1 METDVESQSPWYP
14 NYVLCALD
22 RFASFGSRTALT
34 QQNRVLNYT
43 QARQLVLDLADR
55 LRSQG
60 VRPGDVVGVF
70 MGLQIESPL
79 LQLALHLVGVRS
91 VWIDITAMPNEVD
104 QYLKLAP
111 LDLLV
116 YDPRTVAEAGAA
128 LGRRLGVRM
137 LCVGP
142 GGAGPDLLGPGPAA
156 DREPVAADV
165 EPESIFQTSGTTGVP
180 KSVHHRHVFYAQLGE
195 LADEL
200 VATDQWRIRHLSFS
214 RLSHPAGQISSLL
227 YLFSGGT
234 MVFIPTF
241 EPGELIATITR
252 ERATSVY
259 MAPPMFYQIL
269 DHPSLADADLSS
281 LTTFNI
287 GGSALNPTRVRQGID
302 RFGPILRVT
311 YGLSETPFITAYP
324 GVGTDPDRIRSC
336 GRAYGD
342 VRVEIRDP
350 AGRPVGIGETGELWV
365 SSRLNFAGYWG
376 QPDLTAEALV
386 DGWVRT
392 RDLAYRDAEDYLYL
406 VGRASDMILAGPSS
420 KCVYPRPIEDIL
432 ATHPHV
438 RAAAVIGVPDEA
450 QGEAVHAFVVP
461 EPDVTVTED
470 ELVTLVRGQLH
481 PSWAPRTIDFVDSL
495 PTTAIGK
502 VNTRALR
509 EQYARNHRTVAAG
522 TASPSM

>member
-1 METDVESQSPWYP
+1 MESQSPWYP
-14 NYVLCALD
+14 NYVLCALA

-34 QQNRVLNYT
+34 QQNRELNYT

-55 LRSQG
+55 LRTTG

-91 VWIDITAMPNEVD
+91 VWIDITAMPNEID
-104 QYLKLAP
+104 QYLKVASVDVLI
-111 LDLLV
+111 
-116 YDPRTVAEAGAA
+116 YDARTVAEPGAA
-128 LGRRLGVRM
+128 LGRRLGVPV
-137 LCVGP
+137 LCLGP
-142 GGAGPDLLGPGPAA
+142 DGAGPDLLAPGPTV
-156 DREPVAADV
+156 DQVPVATDAPV
-165 EPESIFQTSGTTGVP
+165 ESIFQTSGTTGVP

-200 VATDQWRIRHLSFS
+200 VAADQWRTRHLSFS

-234 MVFIPTF
+234 LVFVPTF
-241 EPGELIATITR
+241 EPGDFIAAIVR
-252 ERATSVY
+252 ERPTSVY

-311 YGLSETPFITAYP
+311 YGLSESPFITAYP
-324 GVGTDPDRIRSC
+324 NVGTDPDRVRSC
-336 GRAYGD
+336 GRTYGD
-342 VRVEIRDP
+342 VRVEIRDE
-350 AGRPVGIGETGELWV
+350 AGSPVGIGETGELWV
-365 SSRLNFAGYWG
+365 WSRLNFAGYWG
-376 QPDLTAEALV
+376 QPDLTAAALV

-392 RDLAYRDAEDYLYL
+392 RDLAYQDADDYLYL
-406 VGRASDMILAGPSS
+406 VGRTSDMILAGVSS

-450 QGEAVHAFVVP
+450 QGEAVHAFVVR
-461 EPDVTVTED
+461 EPNVTVTED

-509 EQYARNHRTVAAG
+509 DRYARDHQRAVR
-522 TASPSM
+522 S